1 MSNTSHV
8 TLSTVKSRRPYESP
22 VRQAQA
28 RATRQRVVQ
37 AATALFAERGY
48 AVTTIGAV
56 ATRAKVSMPTV
67 ESLFRTKSGLL
78 KAAIDVAIA
87 GDDEPEPMLGRE
99 WARQVETA
107 TDAKEMLSVVAAVL
121 APAQVR
127 SAGLVLS
134 VFEGASSGPELASL
148 AGQMIA
154 QRAVMAAWLV
164 GRLSALGALR
174 DELDQDEATGTV
186 FGLME
191 PALFDRLTRG
201 LGWTLTHYETW
212 LGRSLLHLL
221 VADAPRPRVHGP
233 SKQRTTRATPPNRR

>member
-1 MSNTSHV
+1 MLSAAKSH
-8 TLSTVKSRRPYESP
+8 RPYRSP

-37 AATALFAERGY
+37 AANALFAERGY
-48 AVTTIGAV
+48 AATTIGAV
-56 ATRAKVSMPTV
+56 ATRAKVSVPTV

-78 KAAIDVAIA
+78 KAAIDVAVA
-87 GDDEPEPMLGRE
+87 GDDEPEPRLGRE
-99 WARQVETA
+99 WARQVEKA
-107 TDAKEMLSVVAAVL
+107 TDAETVLSVVAAVL
-121 APAQVR
+121 APAQAR

-134 VFEGASSGPELASL
+134 VFEGATSGPELASL
-148 AGQMIA
+148 AARMTT

-164 GRLSALGALR
+164 ERLSVLGALR

-201 LGWTLTHYETW
+201 LGWTLTHYEKW
-212 LGRSLLHLL
+212 LARSLLHLL
-221 VADAPRPRVHGP
+221 VADPPSPELHRPEQGKGHVRGP
-233 SKQRTTRATPPNRR
+233 LKRGLAGGGGK